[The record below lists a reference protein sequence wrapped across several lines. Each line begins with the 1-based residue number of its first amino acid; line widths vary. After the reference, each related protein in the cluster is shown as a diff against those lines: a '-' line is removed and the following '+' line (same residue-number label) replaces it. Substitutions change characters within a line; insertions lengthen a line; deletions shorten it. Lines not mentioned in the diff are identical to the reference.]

1 MKVTM
6 DFETRSECDIT
17 TEGAWKYS
25 QHSSTDVMCLAYAI
39 DDRPA
44 KMWIPPKHAV
54 RYIFNVRAKHKGLM
68 GHFSRVKGKAK
79 KVTKKMQ
86 DEYATKTPFEWGKA
100 YNILEAKRVN
110 KGWNWE
116 GDLVLPIWSRYR
128 IKSKPDFLSLIN
140 TVTDLEFEAHNAFFE
155 KSVWENVCVPKYN
168 FPKLDDTSWSC
179 SAALAATRALPRA
192 LDKVGET
199 LALPIQKN
207 HDGKLVMMQLS
218 RPGQDGKFN
227 SDPLKLSTLYSY
239 CLDDVRAEREVSK
252 RLGTLN
258 SFERRVWLLDQKI
271 NKRGVPLDVEVIKGA
286 IKIIETYTKVLEE
299 EMSKLTDGRL
309 TNTRQVAALQ
319 LWLEENKVLVD
330 NVQKA
335 TVEAVLNRTDI
346 SPKVR
351 RVLEVRQALG
361 QTSTAKYYAMLNF
374 LCSDGTA
381 KDQFMYS
388 GASTL
393 RWSGRGIQ
401 FQNLPRGALKVSEEV
416 YAAIKSGS
424 YRQLRLH
431 GDVMDLLSSSIRGV
445 AAAPE
450 GFDFLDSDFSNIE
463 GRVLAW
469 IAGEEWKI
477 KAFEDFDNGIG
488 HDLYILAYARSFG
501 IDTKDVDDAKRQIGK
516 VMELACFAPETQ
528 VLTYDGYK
536 SIIDVSENDLLWD
549 GVEWVKNSGV
559 LYKGMK
565 KVLKLDGVRVTADH
579 KVMGQKGWIS
589 ARMAA
594 SKEKMLY
601 QCLEKGSQNLPSLAL
616 NISPQEGW
624 TTLKSSVAAE
634 MNPTKLALATYKE
647 EEALGAIPAPR
658 KRQVTGVKNTTGM
671 QTLSQIKNTDEDYLT
686 EYPHVLTDAKTPMIP
701 DIITTG
707 GEEYACI
714 PSGCKIEKS
723 ILGILRR
730 LQGGIIRISN
740 WIELTLTGIM
750 NPEILDL
757 SQNEKT
763 SITAEQYEKCKS
775 ESKNLSPVYDIM
787 NSGPRNRFTIKSDS
801 GHLIVHNCGYQG
813 SIGAFQ
819 NMAKVYGVEVPDD
832 KAKSLVDLWRST
844 NPLIVKLW
852 SAMETAAKK
861 AILTGREVEVNSFV
875 SFVVKDDFLEMRT
888 IAGSTLYYYQPRVE
902 DQETMWGTV
911 KPTIMFTGVNSVTRK
926 TERQSTYGGKLTEN
940 VVQHL
945 ARMVLCEAMLDL
957 DDNGFDIVM
966 HVHDQVV
973 SQVPCNDNELNVTK
987 YDEIMQKRRDWCR
1000 GLPLAAK
1007 GEIIKRFKKG

>member
-1 MKVTM
+1 MRIHM
-6 DFETRSECDIT
+6 DFETKSECDIT

-39 DDRPA
+39 DDKPA

-86 DEYATKTPFEWGKA
+86 EEYETKTPFEWGKH
-100 YNILEAKRVN
+100 YNILEAKKVN
-110 KGWNWE
+110 KGWGWD
-116 GDLVLPIWSRYR
+116 GDLVLPIWARYR
-128 IKSKPDFLSLIN
+128 IKSKPDFLTLIN
-140 TVTDLEFEAHNAFFE
+140 TVSGLEFEAHNAFFE
-155 KSVWENVCVPKYN
+155 KSMWENVCVPKYG
-168 FPKLDDTSWSC
+168 FPRLEDTSWSC

-286 IKIIETYTKVLEE
+286 IKIIETYTKVLED
-299 EMSKLTDGRL
+299 EMGKLTDGRL

-335 TVEAVLNRTDI
+335 TVEAVLDRTDI

-416 YAAIKSGS
+416 YQAIKSGS

-445 AAAPE
+445 AAAQE
-450 GFDFLDSDFSNIE
+450 GHDFLDSDFSNIE

-488 HDLYILAYARSFG
+488 HDLYNLSYSKAFN
-501 IDTKDVDDAKRQIGK
+501 TEVDKVSDAQRQIGK
-516 VMELACFAPETQ
+516 VMELACFAPQTQ
-528 VLTYDGYK
+528 VLTNSGYK
-536 SIIDVSENDLLWD
+536 DIMNVTETDLLWD
-549 GVEWVKNSGV
+549 GIEWVSNSGV
-559 LYKGMK
+559 IYKGVR
-565 KVLKLDGVRVTADH
+565 KVMNLDGVRMTPDH
-579 KVMGQKGWIS
+579 QVLGPKGWLS
-589 ARMAA
+589 AKMVG
-594 SKEKMLY
+594 SKENTLY
-601 QCLEKGSQNLPSLAL
+601 QVLEIGSENLPYLVGITPIL
-616 NISPQEGW
+616 N
-624 TTLKSSVAAE
+624 
-634 MNPTKLALATYKE
+634 
-647 EEALGAIPAPR
+647 
-658 KRQVTGVKNTTGM
+658 
-671 QTLSQIKNTDEDYLT
+671 LT
-686 EYPHVLTDAKTPMIP
+686 ESMLMGT
-701 DIITTG
+701 
-707 GEEYACI
+707 
-714 PSGCKIEKS
+714 
-723 ILGILRR
+723 
-730 LQGGIIRISN
+730 
-740 WIELTLTGIM
+740 M
-750 NPEILDL
+750 NPE
-757 SQNEKT
+757 T
-763 SITAEQYEKCKS
+763 SGLLPKKPISIIEEQFEKCKKG
-775 ESKNLSPVYDIM
+775 SKNLSPVYDIM
-787 NSGPRNRFTIKSDS
+787 NSGPRNRFTIKTDS
-801 GHLIVHNCGYQG
+801 GHIIVHNCGYQG

-819 NMAKVYGVEVPDD
+819 NMAKVYGVTVED
-832 KAKSLVDLWRST
+832 KVAKELVDLWRAA

-861 AILTGREVEVNSFV
+861 AILTGREIEVNSFV

-888 IAGSTLYYYQPRVE
+888 VAGSTLYYYQPRVE

-911 KPTIMFTGVNSVTRK
+911 KPTITFTGVNSVTRK
-926 TERQSTYGGKLTEN
+926 IERQSTYGGKLTEN

-966 HVHDQVV
+966 HIHDQVV
-973 SQVPCNDNELNVTK
+973 SQVPCNDNKLNVTL
-987 YDEIMQKRRDWCR
+987 YDEIMQKRRAWCM

>member
-1 MKVTM
+1 MRIHM
-6 DFETRSECDIT
+6 DFETKSECDIT

-39 DDRPA
+39 DDKPA

-86 DEYATKTPFEWGKA
+86 EEYETKTPFEWGKH
-100 YNILEAKRVN
+100 YNILEAKKVN
-110 KGWNWE
+110 KGWGWD
-116 GDLVLPIWSRYR
+116 GDLVLPIWARYR
-128 IKSKPDFLSLIN
+128 IKSKPDFLTLIN
-140 TVTDLEFEAHNAFFE
+140 TVSGLEFEAHNAFFE
-155 KSVWENVCVPKYN
+155 KSMWENVCVPKYG
-168 FPKLDDTSWSC
+168 FPRLEDTSWSC

-286 IKIIETYTKVLEE
+286 IKIIETYTKVLED
-299 EMSKLTDGRL
+299 EMGKLTDGRL

-335 TVEAVLNRTDI
+335 TVEAVLDRTDI

-416 YAAIKSGS
+416 YQAIKSGS

-445 AAAPE
+445 AAAQE
-450 GFDFLDSDFSNIE
+450 GHDFLDSDFSNIE

-488 HDLYILAYARSFG
+488 HDLYNLSYSKAFN
-501 IDTKDVDDAKRQIGK
+501 TEVDKVSDAQRQIGK
-516 VMELACFAPETQ
+516 VMELACFAPQTQ
-528 VLTYDGYK
+528 VLTNSGYK
-536 SIIDVSENDLLWD
+536 DIMNVTETDLLWD
-549 GVEWVKNSGV
+549 GIEWVSNSGV
-559 LYKGMK
+559 IYKGVR
-565 KVLKLDGVRVTADH
+565 KVMNLDGVRMTPDH
-579 KVMGQKGWIS
+579 QVLGPKGWLS
-589 ARMAA
+589 AKMVG
-594 SKEKMLY
+594 SKENTLY
-601 QCLEKGSQNLPSLAL
+601 QVLEIGSENLPYLVGITPIL
-616 NISPQEGW
+616 N
-624 TTLKSSVAAE
+624 
-634 MNPTKLALATYKE
+634 
-647 EEALGAIPAPR
+647 
-658 KRQVTGVKNTTGM
+658 
-671 QTLSQIKNTDEDYLT
+671 LT
-686 EYPHVLTDAKTPMIP
+686 ESMLMGTMNLETSDLLPKKPIS
-701 DIITTG
+701 II
-707 GEEYACI
+707 EE
-714 PSGCKIEKS
+714 
-723 ILGILRR
+723 
-730 LQGGIIRISN
+730 QF
-740 WIELTLTGIM
+740 
-750 NPEILDL
+750 
-757 SQNEKT
+757 
-763 SITAEQYEKCKS
+763 EKCKKG
-775 ESKNLSPVYDIM
+775 SKNLSPVYDIM
-787 NSGPRNRFTIKSDS
+787 NSGPRNRFTIKTDS
-801 GHLIVHNCGYQG
+801 GHIIVHNCGYQG

-819 NMAKVYGVEVPDD
+819 NMAKVYGVTVED
-832 KAKSLVDLWRST
+832 KVAKELVDLWRAA

-861 AILTGREVEVNSFV
+861 AILTGREIEVNSFV

-888 IAGSTLYYYQPRVE
+888 VAGSTLYYYQPRVE

-911 KPTIMFTGVNSVTRK
+911 KPTITFTGVNSVTRK
-926 TERQSTYGGKLTEN
+926 IERQSTYGGKLTEN

-966 HVHDQVV
+966 HIHDQVV
-973 SQVPCNDNELNVTK
+973 SQVPCNDNKLNVTL
-987 YDEIMQKRRDWCR
+987 YDEIMQKRRAWCM